1 MTCPVC
7 GYDPATEPLSRGA
20 ARAEGQHEGAQCL
33 RAAVLL
39 VVGNFG
45 GGDLPTLK
53 RTLAQ
58 VCEQIVTTYDAARL
72 RAIDRFV
79 GEVQRRLVAKCAEL
93 ERQGAR
99 KST

>member
-7 GYDPATEPLSRGA
+7 GYDPTTEPLTRGA
-20 ARAEGQHEGAQCL
+20 AHAEGQHEGAQCL
-33 RAAVLL
+33 RAAILL
-39 VVGNFG
+39 VIGNFQ
-45 GGDLPTLK
+45 GGDLPVLK

-58 VCEQIVTTYDAARL
+58 VCEQIVTTYDTARL

-93 ERQGAR
+93 DRQGVR
-99 KST
+99 KGT